1 MGLDEHSHELHRALA
16 RVVTGGEDGGR
27 RGGRVVHLGGV
38 AQTPLRRRSALAVL
52 EHVHLER
59 VEDRDEAV
67 EERPHLEPLLGREV
81 MQHEL
86 LDRGALGLEKVD
98 VKTLG
103 TWNLYS
109 SLGTSYRHIS
119 HIIIL
124 GLD

>member
-1 MGLDEHSHELHRALA
+1 MGLDEHGHELHRALP

-38 AQTPLRRRSALAVL
+38 AQTPLRRRAALAVL

-81 MQHEL
+81 LQHKL

-98 VKTLG
+98 VKTLRAE
-103 TWNLYS
+103 
-109 SLGTSYRHIS
+109 SYY
-119 HIIIL
+119 IIVMV
-124 GLD
+124 GFYF